1 MPLTPSTML
10 SLGTEAPAFSLPA
23 TNGEVVSSDDFA
35 GRKGLLVMF
44 ICNHCPFVKHI
55 RTGLAQFAR
64 DYENTGL
71 AVVGISSNDVVAF
84 PEDDLAHMKDEVIDA
99 GYVFPYL
106 FDETQSVAKA
116 YQAACTPD
124 LFLFDSDRRLV
135 YRGQFDPSRPG
146 NDTPVTG
153 EDLRAAADA
162 LLDGGSVSR
171 EQIPSAGCNI
181 KWIEGNSPEY
191 LVVDS

>member
-23 TNGEVVSSDDFA
+23 TSGDVVSSDDFA
-35 GRKGLLVMF
+35 DQKALLVMF

-55 RTGLAQFAR
+55 RSGLAQFAR
-64 DYENTGL
+64 DYEKTEL
-71 AVVGISSNDVVAF
+71 AVVGISSNDTVAF
-84 PEDDLAHMKDEVIDA
+84 PEDDLAHMKEEVEDA

-116 YQAACTPD
+116 YHAACTPD

-135 YRGQFDPSRPG
+135 YRGQFDGSRPG
-146 NDTPVTG
+146 NDIPVTG
-153 EDLRAAADA
+153 EDLRSAVDAALAGRGIGA
-162 LLDGGSVSR
+162 
-171 EQIPSAGCNI
+171 EQVPSAGCNI
-181 KWIEGNSPEY
+181 KWIEGNAPQY
-191 LVVDS
+191 FAVDA